1 MTANQD
7 GTPVVSEDQILAYE
21 EDGVVLLR
29 GLLDADWVARMQAA
43 VDRVMANPS
52 ARGGDFNNKEGTGR
66 FFGDLWMWRFDEDFR
81 ALAFD
86 SVLPRVAQQLMRST
100 KINIHWDQ
108 LLVKEPHTPLESPW
122 HQDQPY
128 AWANGEQNM
137 SFWVSL
143 DDVRLENGAVEFIKG
158 SHKGTWYQAKSFFPD
173 RQYESSEFDALPDFD
188 ADRSAYDIVHYETA
202 PGDVIAHHLATL
214 HHAPGNN
221 TDTRRRATAVRYS
234 GDDATFT
241 LRKNGPPILE
251 DPGIPPGAPMDSDL
265 FPVVL
270 PAA

>member
-1 MTANQD
+1 METAAPIID
-7 GTPVVSEDQILAYE
+7 SRQIETFDA
-21 EDGVVLLR
+21 DGVILLK
-29 GLLDADWVARMQAA
+29 GLLDEAWVARMQAA

-52 ARGGDFNNKEGTGR
+52 ARGGNFNSDEGSGR

-86 SVLPRVAQQLMRST
+86 SVLPDVAAQLMRS
-100 KINIHWDQ
+100 KKVNIHWDQ

-128 AWANGEQNM
+128 AWAEGEQNM

-143 DDVRLENGAVEFIKG
+143 DPVTLENGAVEFIKG
-158 SHKGTWYQAKSFFPD
+158 SHRGTWYQAKSFFPD
-173 RQYESSEFDALPDFD
+173 RKYESSDFPPLPDFE
-188 ADRSAYDIVHYETA
+188 ADRSAYDIVHFDTE
-202 PGDVIAHHLATL
+202 PGDVIAHHLAIL

-221 TDTRRRATAVRYS
+221 TDSRRRATAVRYS

-241 LRKNGPPILE
+241 MRKNGPPILH
-251 DPGIPPGAPMDSDL
+251 DPGINIGAPMDSEL
-265 FPVVL
+265 FPVVRQS
-270 PAA
+270 A